1 MTTNIKQTRPTAAD
15 NRRVSDSRRVVVTGL
30 GTLNPLG
37 NDAATTWEAA
47 QAGRSGIG
55 PITLFDAAD
64 YPTRIAGEVKAFD
77 PVARFG
83 RKDARRMARLTQLAL
98 AATEEALA
106 DAGLLS
112 GEALDIRRRAG
123 VIVGSGMGALD
134 PIQDAADT
142 LRERGPGRVSPFFV
156 PMMLADTPAAQISI
170 THGLTGPNLAVYSAC
185 ASGNNALGEAAMTI
199 RRGAADVM
207 LAGGTE
213 ACILPLALSGFSVM
227 GATSTRNDAPE
238 QASRPFDAGRDG
250 FVVSEGAAVL
260 VLEER
265 EHALARGATIYGEFL
280 GYGSSADAWHI
291 TMPDEMGAGAVA
303 SMRAALLDAGLK
315 ADDVDYINAH
325 GTSTPLNDRAETAAI
340 KSLFGE
346 RAWAI
351 PISST
356 KSMTGHLLGAGG
368 ALEVILCLLALRDGI
383 IPPTTNYAQ
392 PDPACDLDYVPNT
405 ARAADLRVAMSNS
418 FGLGGHNATLILG
431 KMLL

>member
-1 MTTNIKQTRPTAAD
+1 MTTTPR
-15 NRRVSDSRRVVVTGL
+15 RRVVITGL

-37 NDAATTWEAA
+37 NDVSATWAAAK
-47 QAGRSGIG
+47 AGQSGIG
-55 PITLFDAAD
+55 PITLFDASD

-83 RKDARRMARLTQLAL
+83 RKDARRMARLTQLVM

-106 DAGLLS
+106 DAQLRDAPAS
-112 GEALDIRRRAG
+112 RARAG
-123 VIVGSGMGALD
+123 VIIGSGMGALD

-142 LRERGPGRVSPFFV
+142 LRERGPNRISPFFV
-156 PMMLADTPAAQISI
+156 PMMLADTPSAQISI

-185 ASGNNALGEAAMTI
+185 ASGNNALGEAAAAI
-199 RRGAADVM
+199 RRGAADIM

-213 ACILPLALSGFSVM
+213 ACILPLALAGFGVM
-227 GATSTRNDAPE
+227 GAISTRNDAPQ
-238 QASRPFDAGRDG
+238 QASRPFDADRDG

-265 EHALARGATIYGEFL
+265 DHALARGATIYGELL

-291 TMPDEMGAGAVA
+291 TMPDEVGAGAAA
-303 SMRAALLDAGLK
+303 SMRAALLDAELTP
-315 ADDVDYINAH
+315 DDVDYINAH

-340 KSLFGE
+340 KSLFGQ
-346 RAWAI
+346 RAATL

-368 ALEVILCLLALRDGI
+368 ALEAVLCLMALRDGV
-383 IPPTTNYAQ
+383 IPPTINYTRL
-392 PDPACDLDYVPNT
+392 DPACDLDYVPNT
-405 ARAADLRVAMSNS
+405 ARAADLRVVMSNA

-431 KMLL
+431 RVVS

>member
-1 MTTNIKQTRPTAAD
+1 MIIIPR
-15 NRRVSDSRRVVVTGL
+15 RRVVITGL

-37 NDAATTWEAA
+37 NDVSATWAAAK
-47 QAGRSGIG
+47 AGQSGIG
-55 PITLFDAAD
+55 PITLFDASD

-83 RKDARRMARLTQLAL
+83 RKDARRMARLTQLVM

-106 DAGLLS
+106 GAQLRDTPVNR
-112 GEALDIRRRAG
+112 ERTG
-123 VIVGSGMGALD
+123 VIIGSGMGALD

-185 ASGNNALGEAAMTI
+185 ASGNNALGEAAATI
-199 RRGAADVM
+199 RRGAADIM

-213 ACILPLALSGFSVM
+213 ACILPLALSGFGVM
-227 GATSTRNDAPE
+227 GAISTRNDAPE

-291 TMPDEMGAGAVA
+291 TMPDEVGAGAAA
-303 SMRAALLDAGLK
+303 SMRAALLDAELTP
-315 ADDVDYINAH
+315 DDVDYINAH

-340 KSLFGE
+340 KTLFGQ
-346 RAWAI
+346 RAATL

-368 ALEVILCLLALRDGI
+368 ALEAILCLLALRDGM
-383 IPPTTNYAQ
+383 IPPTINYAQ
-392 PDPACDLDYVPNT
+392 PDPACDLDYVPNA

-418 FGLGGHNATLILG
+418 FGLGGHNATVVLG
-431 KMLL
+431 R

>member
-1 MTTNIKQTRPTAAD
+1 MTTTPR
-15 NRRVSDSRRVVVTGL
+15 RRVVITGL

-37 NDAATTWEAA
+37 NDVSATWAAAK
-47 QAGRSGIG
+47 AGQSGIG
-55 PITLFDAAD
+55 PITLFDASD

-83 RKDARRMARLTQLAL
+83 RKDARRMARLTQLVM

-106 DAGLLS
+106 DAQLRDAPAS
-112 GEALDIRRRAG
+112 RARAG
-123 VIVGSGMGALD
+123 VIIGSGMGALD

-142 LRERGPGRVSPFFV
+142 LRERGPNRISPFFV
-156 PMMLADTPAAQISI
+156 PMMLADTPSAQISI

-185 ASGNNALGEAAMTI
+185 ASGNNALGEATAAI
-199 RRGAADVM
+199 RRGAADIM

-213 ACILPLALSGFSVM
+213 ACILPLALAGFGVM
-227 GATSTRNDAPE
+227 GAISTRNDAPQ
-238 QASRPFDAGRDG
+238 QASRPFDADRDG

-265 EHALARGATIYGEFL
+265 DHALARGATIYGELL

-291 TMPDEMGAGAVA
+291 TMPDEVGAGAAA
-303 SMRAALLDAGLK
+303 SMRAALLDAELTP
-315 ADDVDYINAH
+315 DDVDYINAH

-340 KSLFGE
+340 KSLFGQ
-346 RAWAI
+346 RAATL

-368 ALEVILCLLALRDGI
+368 ALEAVLCLMALRDGV
-383 IPPTTNYAQ
+383 IPPTINYTR

-405 ARAADLRVAMSNS
+405 ARAADLRVVMSNA

-431 KMLL
+431 RVVS